1 MILCLHKRAVR
12 VWNCRT
18 QTSETMCLHSQLNT
32 LVCPTHVRM
41 EGHARKTVRVTS
53 VSVQSAGAAHHAKSV
68 RRHTNSNPNRRCQ
81 TTLDVSN
88 LLCSH
93 RCGRLY
99 AKPMQTRRHLS
110 GFGQWLQMYL
120 PFSLDRQNVSDWW
133 EITSSFNYIFFLN
146 VCMLLTY
153 SQKLFFK
160 DANEC
165 EDKPCVN
172 AKSCH
177 NLIGS
182 YFCECLPGWM
192 GQNCDKSEYIY
203 VFLLSSACVCKDLF
217 LHRVYG
223 L

>member
-41 EGHARKTVRVTS
+41 EGHARKPVRVTS

-153 SQKLFFK
+153 SQKLFLK
-160 DANEC
+160 MPMNVRTSHVWMPSHATIWL
-165 EDKPCVN
+165 V
-172 AKSCH
+172 AISASVS
-177 NLIGS
+177 LA
-182 YFCECLPGWM
+182 GWVRIVTKVSISM
-192 GQNCDKSEYIY
+192 
-203 VFLLSSACVCKDLF
+203 VFF
-217 LHRVYG
+217 
-223 L
+223 